1 MLWLWLWLWHR
12 KIVEPYLTVSN
23 HTSAV
28 FRESPKP
35 EATIAETVAEK
46 IFHEALKSCKALK
59 SCIVSTGCSSVAGV
73 ENILT
78 NCFSIRVW
86 PLRHSSAPDSLFRWT
101 PKWTTVKGWTGG
113 WTLTTSKVDTD
124 HYQGGHW
131 QLARWTL
138 TTRRWTLT
146 TRRWTPSISRW
157 TLSTSR
163 WTGTGSIWVL
173 E

>member
-46 IFHEALKSCKALK
+46 IFHEALKSCIAPLKSTEKLYCSTEKLHWKALK
-59 SCIVSTGCSSVAGV
+59 SCSTVSTGCSSVAGV

-78 NCFSIRVW
+78 NCFSIRVC
-86 PLRHSSAPDSLFRWT
+86 PLRHSSAPDSLFRWTPWT

-113 WTLTTSKVDTD
+113 WTLTTSKVDTN
-124 HYQGGHW
+124 H
-131 QLARWTL
+131 
-138 TTRRWTLT
+138 
-146 TRRWTPSISRW
+146 
-157 TLSTSR
+157 
-163 WTGTGSIWVL
+163 
-173 E
+173 